1 MEVKRAKTG
10 RKWAKDCHLLI
21 FEIACFNSLSV
32 QLRLVLRELKEAT
45 GKAKTDKKLDKDGHC
60 SQLEGCMIQIS
71 IRFVEV
77 PIECCLNHGEKQ
89 RCPRNR
95 PEMTIWNSKV
105 ASFKVGMRRTQI
117 GTLI

>member
-45 GKAKTDKKLDKDGHC
+45 GKAKTDKKFDKDGHC

-71 IRFVEV
+71 IRCVEV
-77 PIECCLNHGEKQ
+77 PIECCFE
-89 RCPRNR
+89 PRR
-95 PEMTIWNSKV
+95 ETKMPQK
-105 ASFKVGMRRTQI
+105 
-117 GTLI
+117 